1 MQTTSEHLSIFEA
14 EGRKWIAHFGLYG
27 WDVHFCIDEISSE
40 ACVYWNYNARDA
52 KFVLSNDMQSED
64 ADYLRGLAL
73 HEVLELLLAPIVY
86 PLYAVHSEA
95 FVDDR
100 VHDVV
105 RRLEHWARDGNE
117 TKKFGT

>member
-1 MQTTSEHLSIFEA
+1 MQATTEHLSIFEA

-27 WDVHFCIDEISSE
+27 WDVHFCTDEISSE
-40 ACVYWNYNARDA
+40 ARVYWNYNAKAA
-52 KFVLSNDMQSED
+52 KFVLSNDLQSED

-73 HEVLELLLAPIVY
+73 HEVLELLLAPIVN
-86 PLYAVHSEA
+86 PIYAVHSET

-100 VHDVV
+100 IHDVV